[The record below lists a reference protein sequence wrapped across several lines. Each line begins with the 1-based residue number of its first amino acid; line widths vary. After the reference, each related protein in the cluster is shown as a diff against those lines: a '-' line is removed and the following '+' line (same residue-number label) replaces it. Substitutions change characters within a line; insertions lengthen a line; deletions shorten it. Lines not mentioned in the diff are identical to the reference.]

1 MNDYKSAVAIVTVT
15 DTEFNAAKLFYD
27 WEKKIFPGDEQEY
40 YESSFERNK
49 EKHKI
54 ILAKQNEMGMVACSV
69 LSMKLIERYR
79 PKYLIM
85 VGIAAG
91 IQIDGAEDF
100 EYGDVICANHIWN
113 YSNGKYVPA
122 EEADIIFGNIG
133 FKSRPLSIKTNEELL
148 SYVEQANNSI
158 ENENHLIIGPMAS
171 GNSVIANSEY
181 VKKAVTGIFQNTT
194 SLDMESYA
202 IAYAAKNAT
211 EPRPMAL
218 VLKSICD
225 FADSRKDDRYQRFAA
240 YTSMQFAQLL
250 FEKYLPLD

>member
-1 MNDYKSAVAIVTVT
+1 MNDYKTTVAIVTVT
-15 DTEFNAAKLFYD
+15 DTEFNAAKLFYE
-27 WEKKIFPGDEQEY
+27 WTKVIHPGDGQEY
-40 YESSFERNK
+40 YEACFERNG

-54 ILAKQNEMGMVACSV
+54 VLAKQNEMGMVACSV
-69 LSMKLIERYR
+69 LSMKIINKYR

-91 IQIDGAEDF
+91 IQIEGEDDF

-133 FKSRPLSIKTNEELL
+133 FKSRPLSIKTDDEILAYVNE
-148 SYVEQANNSI
+148 ANNDP

-181 VKKAVTGIFQNTT
+181 VKKAVTGIFSNTT

-211 EPRPMAL
+211 EPRPQAL

-240 YTSMQFAQLL
+240 YTSMQFSKLL
-250 FEKYLPLD
+250 FEKYLPTD